1 MSDLRKLLRSGLFRR
16 LFATRLIGQFGDGV
30 FQVALAAFVVFSPEK
45 EATAAEVAKAFA
57 LLLIPFTVIGPF
69 AGVFLDRWRRRQ
81 VLLKA
86 NLLRA
91 GIVLLVATQ
100 VVADH
105 SGLLFYVTA
114 LAVLSC
120 NRFILAGLSA
130 ALPQAVDNDRLIVAN
145 AVSPTAGTL
154 AATLGGSVGVV
165 VRALVGA
172 GNGANAMILL
182 VCAVLY
188 MAAGLMARTM
198 PRDSLGP
205 DERPGTSAWSE
216 LKIVAHGLWEGLEHL
231 RERKP
236 AAGALAAI
244 TANRFCYGL
253 TTIMVLLLFRNTFND
268 PSDTNAGLR
277 GFGTAVAV
285 SGFGYFI
292 AAVATPVILRHIAF
306 TSWITACMIGS
317 AFVLAASATWWRV
330 GPLLAGALVLGFLA
344 QGQKICTDTTVQRNV
359 EDTYRGR
366 VFSLYDMLFNGA
378 FVAAAAVAAATLP
391 ASGKSTALLY
401 VTVAVYLLGGIAYA
415 WFRSASRS
423 AHHDRSSATA
433 VS

>member
-1 MSDLRKLLRSGLFRR
+1 MHDLRELLRSGLFRR

-57 LLLIPFTVIGPF
+57 LLLVPFTVIGPF
-69 AGVFLDRWRRRQ
+69 AGVFLDRWCRRQ
-81 VLLKA
+81 VLLYA

-91 GIVLLVATQ
+91 AIVLIVGAQ
-100 VVADH
+100 VLAGH
-105 SGLLFYVTA
+105 SGILFYGSA

-130 ALPQAVDNDRLIVAN
+130 ALPQAVDNERLVVAN

-165 VRALVGA
+165 VRALVGS
-172 GNGANAMILL
+172 GDGANGLILA
-182 VCAVLY
+182 VGAVLY
-188 MAAGLMARTM
+188 TASGLVARTM

-205 DERPGTSAWSE
+205 DQRPDTSAWSE
-216 LKIVAHGLWEGLEHL
+216 LKVVVRGLWEGLDHL

-236 AAGALAAI
+236 AAAALAAI
-244 TANRFCYGL
+244 AANRFCYGL
-253 TTIMVLLLFRNTFND
+253 TTIMVLLLFRNTFNA
-268 PSDTNAGLR
+268 PGDTNAGLR

-285 SGFGYFI
+285 SGIGYFI
-292 AAVATPVILRHIAF
+292 AAFASPVILRYVEF
-306 TSWITACMIGS
+306 STWITVCMI
-317 AFVLAASATWWRV
+317 ASAIALVASAGWWRV
-330 GPLLAGALVLGFLA
+330 IPLLIGALVLGFLA
-344 QGQKICTDTTVQRNV
+344 QGQKICTDTTVQRNI
-359 EDTYRGR
+359 EDSYRGR

-391 ASGKSTALLY
+391 ASGKSPTLLY
-401 VTVAVYLLGGIAYA
+401 ATVAVYLFAGIVYA
-415 WFRSASRS
+415 WFRAGWGAAQKENRSENNAS
-423 AHHDRSSATA
+423 
-433 VS
+433 

>member
-1 MSDLRKLLRSGLFRR
+1 MSDLRQLLRSWLFRR
-16 LFATRLIGQFGDGV
+16 LFATRLVGQFGDGV

-45 EATAAEVAKAFA
+45 EATAGDVAKAFA

-81 VLLKA
+81 VLLYA

-91 GIVLLVATQ
+91 LIVVIVAAQ
-100 VVADH
+100 VLAGH
-105 SGLLFYVTA
+105 SGFLFYASA
-114 LAVLSC
+114 LTVLSC

-130 ALPQAVDNDRLIVAN
+130 ALPQAVDNEQLVVAN
-145 AVSPTAGTL
+145 AVSPTAGTI

-165 VRALVGA
+165 VRALVGS
-172 GNGANAMILL
+172 GDGANALILGIG
-182 VCAVLY
+182 AVLY
-188 MAAGLMARTM
+188 MAAGLVARTM

-205 DERPGTSAWSE
+205 DERPDTSTWSE
-216 LKIVAHGLWEGLEHL
+216 LKVVARGLWEGVEHL
-231 RERKP
+231 RERRS
-236 AAGALAAI
+236 AAAALAAI

-253 TTIMVLLLFRNTFND
+253 TTIMVLLLFRNTFNT
-268 PSDTNAGLR
+268 PNDTNAGLR

-285 SGFGYFI
+285 SGVGFFI
-292 AAVATPVILRHIAF
+292 AAFATPIILRHIGF
-306 TSWITACMIGS
+306 PTWIAVCMIGS
-317 AFVLAASATWWRV
+317 GVVLAASATWWRV
-330 GPLLAGALVLGFLA
+330 APLLAGALVIGFLA
-344 QGQKICTDTTVQRNV
+344 QGQKICTDTTVQRTIA
-359 EDTYRGR
+359 DSYRGR

-391 ASGKSTALLY
+391 ASGKSVALLY
-401 VTVAVYLLGGIAYA
+401 ATVAVYVLAGIAYA

-423 AHHDRSSATA
+423 DHQDRSSVTA

>member
-1 MSDLRKLLRSGLFRR
+1 MSDLRELLRSGLFRR
-16 LFATRLIGQFGDGV
+16 LFATRLTGQFGDGV

-45 EATAAEVAKAFA
+45 EATAADVAKAFA
-57 LLLIPFTVIGPF
+57 TLLIPFTVIGPF

-81 VLLKA
+81 VLLYA

-91 GIVLLVATQ
+91 VIVLLVATQ
-100 VVADH
+100 VLAGH
-105 SGLLFYVTA
+105 SGFLFYASA

-130 ALPQAVDNDRLIVAN
+130 ALPQAVDNDRLVVAN

-154 AATLGGSVGVV
+154 AATLGGAVGVV

-172 GNGANAMILL
+172 GDGANALIL
-182 VCAVLY
+182 VVGAVLY
-188 MAAGLMARTM
+188 MASGLVARTM

-205 DERPGTSAWSE
+205 DERPQTSTWSE
-216 LKIVAHGLWEGLEHL
+216 LKVVARGLGEGLRHL

-236 AAGALAAI
+236 AAAALAAI

-268 PSDTNAGLR
+268 PQNTNAGLR

-285 SGFGYFI
+285 SGAGYFV
-292 AAVATPVILRHIAF
+292 AAVASPIILRHIGLP
-306 TSWITACMIGS
+306 TWITVCMVAS
-317 AFVLAASATWWRV
+317 AIVLAASATWWRV
-330 GPLLAGALVLGFLA
+330 PPLLAGALVLGFLA

-359 EDTYRGR
+359 DDTYRGR

-391 ASGKSTALLY
+391 ASGKSIALLSA
-401 VTVAVYLLGGIAYA
+401 TVAVYLLGGIAYA
-415 WFRSASRS
+415 CFRSASRS
-423 AHHDRSSATA
+423 AHQDRSSVTA

>member
-1 MSDLRKLLRSGLFRR
+1 MNDLRKLLRSGLFRR
-16 LFATRLIGQFGDGV
+16 LFGTRLAGQFGDGV

-45 EATAAEVAKAFA
+45 EATAADVAKAFA

-81 VLLKA
+81 VLLYA

-91 GIVLLVATQ
+91 ALVLIVATQ
-100 VVADH
+100 VLADD
-105 SGLLFYVTA
+105 SGPLFYASA

-130 ALPQAVDNDRLIVAN
+130 ALPQAVDDERLVVAN

-154 AATLGGSVGVV
+154 AATLGGLVGVV
-165 VRALVGA
+165 VRAVVGE
-172 GNGANAMILL
+172 GDGANALILA

-188 MAAGLMARTM
+188 VSAALVARTM
-198 PRDSLGP
+198 APDSLGP
-205 DERPGTSAWSE
+205 DDRPTTSTWSE
-216 LKIVAHGLWEGLEHL
+216 LKIVARGLGEGLEHL
-231 RERKP
+231 RQRRP
-236 AAGALAAI
+236 AAAALAAI

-268 PSDTNAGLR
+268 PHDTDAGLR

-285 SGFGYFI
+285 SGAGFFLSAI
-292 AAVATPVILRHIAF
+292 ATPVILRHVRLS
-306 TSWITACMIGS
+306 SWITACMAGS
-317 AFVLAASATWWRV
+317 GIVLAASATWFRV
-330 GPLLAGALVLGFLA
+330 VPLLAGALIIGFLA

-359 EDTYRGR
+359 EDAYRGR

-378 FVAAAAVAAATLP
+378 FVAAAVVAAATLP
-391 ASGKSTALLY
+391 ASGKSVALLY
-401 VTVAVYLLGGIAYA
+401 GTVAVYLLGASAYA
-415 WFRSASRS
+415 LFRSASRA
-423 AHHDRSSATA
+423 AHHDRNSATA

>member
-1 MSDLRKLLRSGLFRR
+1 MHDLRELLRSGLFRR
-16 LFATRLIGQFGDGV
+16 LFATRLVGQFGDGV

-45 EATAAEVAKAFA
+45 EATAADVAKAFA

-81 VLLKA
+81 VLLYA

-91 GIVLLVATQ
+91 VIVLIVAAQ
-100 VVADH
+100 VVAGH
-105 SGLLFYVTA
+105 SGFLFYTSA

-130 ALPQAVDNDRLIVAN
+130 ALPQAVDNERLVVAN
-145 AVSPTAGTL
+145 SVSPTAGTL

-165 VRALVGA
+165 VRALVGS
-172 GNGANAMILL
+172 GDGANALIL
-182 VCAVLY
+182 VVGAVLY
-188 MAAGLMARTM
+188 MTAGLVARTM

-205 DERPGTSAWSE
+205 DENPDTTAWSE
-216 LKIVAHGLWEGLEHL
+216 LKIVARGLREGLEHL
-231 RERKP
+231 RDRKP
-236 AAGALAAI
+236 AAAALGAI

-253 TTIMVLLLFRNTFND
+253 TTIMVLLLFRNTFNA
-268 PSDTNAGLR
+268 PGDTNAGLR

-285 SGFGYFI
+285 SGVGYFI
-292 AAVATPVILRHIAF
+292 AAVASPIILRHVDF
-306 TSWITACMIGS
+306 PTWITICLIAS
-317 AFVLAASATWWRV
+317 AITLAASAVWWRV
-330 GPLLAGALVLGFLA
+330 VPLLIGALVLGFLA
-344 QGQKICTDTTVQRNV
+344 QGQKICTDTTVQRNI
-359 EDTYRGR
+359 EDSYRGR

-391 ASGKSTALLY
+391 ASGKSPALLY
-401 VTVAVYLLGGIAYA
+401 ATVAVYLVAGIAYA
-415 WFRSASRS
+415 GFRVASRS
-423 AHHDRSSATA
+423 AHQDRSSVSA

>member
-1 MSDLRKLLRSGLFRR
+1 MHDLRKLLKSGLFRR

-30 FQVALAAFVVFSPEK
+30 FQVALAAFVVFSPQK
-45 EATAAEVAKAFA
+45 EATAGDVAKAFA
-57 LLLIPFTVIGPF
+57 LLLLPFTVIGPF

-81 VLLKA
+81 VLVYA

-91 GIVLLVATQ
+91 GIVLIVAAQ
-100 VVADH
+100 VLAGH
-105 SGLLFYVTA
+105 SGVLFYVSA

-130 ALPQAVDNDRLIVAN
+130 ALPQAVDNEQLVVAN
-145 AVSPTAGTL
+145 AVSPTAGTI

-165 VRALVGA
+165 VRALVGSHD
-172 GNGANAMILL
+172 GADALILV
-182 VCAVLY
+182 VCAIVY
-188 MAAGLMARTM
+188 TAAGLVGRTM

-205 DERPGTSAWSE
+205 DERPDTSAWSE
-216 LKIVAHGLWEGLEHL
+216 LKIVARGLGEGLEHL

-236 AAGALAAI
+236 AAAALAAI

-268 PSDTNAGLR
+268 PNDTNAGLR

-285 SGFGYFI
+285 SGIGFF
-292 AAVATPVILRHIAF
+292 AAAFATPIILRHLGFSA
-306 TSWITACMIGS
+306 WITVCMIGS
-317 AFVLAASATWWRV
+317 GVTLAASVVWWRV
-330 GPLLAGALVLGFLA
+330 VPLLIGALVQGFLA
-344 QGQKICTDTTVQRNV
+344 QGQKICTDTTVQRNI
-359 EDTYRGR
+359 EDSYRGR

-391 ASGKSTALLY
+391 ASGKSVALLY
-401 VTVAVYLLGGIAYA
+401 ATSAAYVLAGIAYA
-415 WFRSASRS
+415 FFRAASRS
-423 AHHDRSSATA
+423 SHQDRNSVSA

>member
-1 MSDLRKLLRSGLFRR
+1 LLKSGLFRR
-16 LFATRLIGQFGDGV
+16 LLGTRLIGQFGDGV

-45 EATAAEVAKAFA
+45 EATAGEVATAFT
-57 LLLIPFTVIGPF
+57 LLLIPFTIVGPF

-81 VLLKA
+81 VLVYA

-91 GIVLLVATQ
+91 LIVLVVATQ
-100 VVADH
+100 VLAGQ
-105 SGLLFYVTA
+105 SGFLFYASA

-130 ALPQAVDNDRLIVAN
+130 ALPQAVDNKRLVVGN

-154 AATLGGSVGVV
+154 AATLGGSVGVL

-172 GNGANAMILL
+172 GDGANAVILV
-182 VCAVLY
+182 VCTLLY
-188 MAAGLMARTM
+188 MASALVARTM

-205 DERPGTSAWSE
+205 DERPEKSTWNE
-216 LKIVAHGLWEGLEHL
+216 LKTVVHGLWEGLEHL
-231 RERKP
+231 RQRKP
-236 AAGALAAI
+236 AAAALAAI

-268 PSDTNAGLR
+268 PHDTNAGLR
-277 GFGTAVAV
+277 GFGTAVVV
-285 SGFGYFI
+285 SGIGYFLS
-292 AAVATPVILRHIAF
+292 AVASPLILRRLALS
-306 TSWITACMIGS
+306 TWITICMIGS
-317 AFVLAASATWWRV
+317 AIGLAASASWWRV
-330 GPLLAGALVLGFLA
+330 SPLLAGALVLGFLA

-359 EDTYRGR
+359 EDSYRGR

-391 ASGKSTALLY
+391 PSGKSVVLLY
-401 VTVAVYLLGGIAYA
+401 ATVAIYLLGGIAYA

>member
-1 MSDLRKLLRSGLFRR
+1 MSDLRELLRSGLFRR
-16 LFATRLIGQFGDGV
+16 LFGTRLVGQFGDGV

-45 EATAAEVAKAFA
+45 EATAADVAEAFA

-81 VLLKA
+81 VLLYA

-91 GIVLLVATQ
+91 AVVLVVATQ
-100 VVADH
+100 VLADDG
-105 SGLLFYVTA
+105 GLLFYASA

-130 ALPQAVDNDRLIVAN
+130 ALPQAVDNDRLVVAN

-154 AATLGGSVGVV
+154 AATLGGSVGVL

-172 GNGANAMILL
+172 GDGANALILAVAALLYTTASL
-182 VCAVLY
+182 V
-188 MAAGLMARTM
+188 ARTM

-205 DERPGTSAWSE
+205 DERPETSTWSE
-216 LKIVAHGLWEGLEHL
+216 VKIVARGLWEGLEHL

-236 AAGALAAI
+236 AAAALMAI

-268 PSDTNAGLR
+268 SHDTNAGLR
-277 GFGTAVAV
+277 GFGLAVAV
-285 SGFGYFI
+285 SGAGFFLS
-292 AAVATPVILRHIAF
+292 AVATPVILRRVGLP
-306 TSWITACMIGS
+306 TWITVCMVGS
-317 AFVLAASATWWRV
+317 GAALAASAAWFRV
-330 GPLLAGALVLGFLA
+330 LPLLAGALIAGFFA
-344 QGQKICTDTTVQRNV
+344 QGQKICTDTTVQRYV
-359 EDTYRGR
+359 EDGYRGR

-378 FVAAAAVAAATLP
+378 FVAAATVAAATLP
-391 ASGKSTALLY
+391 ASGKSVTLLFG
-401 VTVAVYLLGGIAYA
+401 TVAVYLGGGFAYA
-415 WFRSASRS
+415 WFCAASRP
-423 AHHDRSSATA
+423 AHQDRSSATA

>member
-1 MSDLRKLLRSGLFRR
+1 MSDLRELLRSGLFRR

-30 FQVALAAFVVFSPEK
+30 FQVALAAFVVFSPQK

-57 LLLIPFTVIGPF
+57 LLLVPFTVIGPF

-81 VLLKA
+81 VLLYA
-86 NLLRA
+86 NVMRA
-91 GIVLLVATQ
+91 GIVLIVAAQ
-100 VVADH
+100 VLAGH
-105 SGLLFYVTA
+105 SGILFYASA
-114 LAVLSC
+114 LGVLSC

-130 ALPQAVDNDRLIVAN
+130 ALPQAVDNKRLVVAN

-165 VRALVGA
+165 VRALVGS
-172 GNGANAMILL
+172 GDRANALIL
-182 VCAVLY
+182 VVAAVLY
-188 MAAGLMARTM
+188 MAGGLVARTM
-198 PRDSLGP
+198 KRDSLGP
-205 DERPGTSAWSE
+205 DQSPGTSTWSE
-216 LKIVAHGLWEGLEHL
+216 LKVVARGLVEGLEHL
-231 RERKP
+231 KERKP
-236 AAGALAAI
+236 AAAALAAI

-268 PSDTNAGLR
+268 PQDTNAGLR

-292 AAVATPVILRHIAF
+292 AAFASPIILRHVRF
-306 TSWITACMIGS
+306 STWITVCMIGS
-317 AFVLAASATWWRV
+317 GVALAASAGWWRV
-330 GPLLAGALVLGFLA
+330 VPLLIGALVLGFLA

-359 EDTYRGR
+359 EDSYRGR

-401 VTVAVYLLGGIAYA
+401 ATVAVYLVTGIAYA
-415 WFRSASRS
+415 WFRAASRS
-423 AHHDRSSATA
+423 AHHDRSSVSA

>member
-1 MSDLRKLLRSGLFRR
+1 LLRSGLFRR

-45 EATAAEVAKAFA
+45 EATAADVAKAFA

-81 VLLKA
+81 VLVYA
-86 NLLRA
+86 NFLRA
-91 GIVLLVATQ
+91 AIVLIVAAQ
-100 VVADH
+100 VLAGH
-105 SGLLFYVTA
+105 SGFLFYVSA

-130 ALPQAVDNDRLIVAN
+130 ALPQAVDNERLVVAN
-145 AVSPTAGTL
+145 AVSPTAGTI

-165 VRALVGA
+165 VRALVGS
-172 GNGANAMILL
+172 GDGANALIL
-182 VCAVLY
+182 VVGSVLY
-188 MAAGLMARTM
+188 MGGGLAARTM

-205 DERPGTSAWSE
+205 DQSPDTTAWSE
-216 LKIVAHGLWEGLEHL
+216 LKVVAYGLWEGLEHL
-231 RERKP
+231 RERKS
-236 AAGALAAI
+236 AAAALAAI
-244 TANRFCYGL
+244 TVNRFCYGL
-253 TTIMVLLLFRNTFND
+253 TTIMVLLLFRNTFNT
-268 PSDTNAGLR
+268 PNDTNAGLR

-285 SGFGYFI
+285 SGAGFFI
-292 AAVATPVILRHIAF
+292 AAFATPIILRHLGF
-306 TSWITACMIGS
+306 STWITVCMISS
-317 AFVLAASATWWRV
+317 AVGLALSATWWRV
-330 GPLLAGALVLGFLA
+330 APLLAGALFLGFLA
-344 QGQKICTDTTVQRNV
+344 QGQKICTDTTVQRAV

-391 ASGKSTALLY
+391 TSGKSLALLY
-401 VTVAVYLLGGIAYA
+401 GTVAVYLLGGIAYA
-415 WFRSASRS
+415 WFSSASRS
-423 AHHDRSSATA
+423 DHQDRSSVTA